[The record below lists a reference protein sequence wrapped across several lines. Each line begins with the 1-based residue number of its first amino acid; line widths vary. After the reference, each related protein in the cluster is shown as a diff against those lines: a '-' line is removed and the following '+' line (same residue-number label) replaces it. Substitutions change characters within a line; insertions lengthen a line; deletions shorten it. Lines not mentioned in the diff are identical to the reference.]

1 MDSNNLIL
9 LLLGVASLY
18 LIKDYSNKYIGI
30 LILGTILVGM
40 CITNDVMLSIS
51 LGLISGSLYT
61 LIFQKRSESY
71 ENYKKRKST

>member
-18 LIKDYSNKYIGI
+18 LIKDYSNKSIGI

-71 ENYKKRKST
+71 ENYKNRKST

>member
-18 LIKDYSNKYIGI
+18 LIKDYSNKSIGI